1 MYTWDWCWNE
11 QDKLP
16 AGASLV
22 PFIFLSDS
30 IHLTAYVGDKKIWP
44 VYMTIGNLSSVIRMK
59 PTTHSVDMIAVLPE
73 KAKYSAQSDIS
84 RQKQATWDHQIVHE
98 VLKVVLQPLF
108 DHSRNCDPNDTHLS
122 PCFHA
127 LHGTGNWHQCFVR
140 IGPWLADYPEHM
152 ALQSLRTNYCPCM
165 RFPLRNSEIILQYS
179 HAVITKYTCAY
190 STMTTQLRELHNLLS
205 GVCL

>member
-59 PTTHSVDMIAVLPE
+59 PTTHSVDIIAVLLE
-73 KAKYSAQSDIS
+73 KAKYSAQSDI
-84 RQKQATWDHQIVHE
+84 
-98 VLKVVLQPLF
+98 
-108 DHSRNCDPNDTHLS
+108 
-122 PCFHA
+122 
-127 LHGTGNWHQCFVR
+127 
-140 IGPWLADYPEHM
+140 
-152 ALQSLRTNYCPCM
+152 
-165 RFPLRNSEIILQYS
+165 
-179 HAVITKYTCAY
+179 
-190 STMTTQLRELHNLLS
+190 
-205 GVCL
+205 